1 MLNSKSFHVID
12 KDKVQGNIHI
22 VGVGALGSRVVENLV
37 RLNLTSK
44 IIVYD
49 MDQVEEKNLN
59 NQKGLEVDLV
69 DSLTRYFNKYFINA
83 TTTVTVTDDA
93 GSASKQTV
101 TIAMTFETPDGK
113 KFDLSDVVTVKG
125 SLFERYTH
133 LNNTGVLRDTEDVE

>member
-1 MLNSKSFHVID
+1 MPNVPDLSVKGWITSPLEKADKLLAHFYAAEFSQSNLFPEDVHSFTYIL
-12 KDKVQGNIHI
+12 Q
-22 VGVGALGSRVVENLV
+22 
-37 RLNLTSK
+37 
-44 IIVYD
+44 
-49 MDQVEEKNLN
+49 KNLN

-83 TTTVTVTDDA
+83 TATATVTDDV

-101 TIAMTFETPDGK
+101 TITMTFETPDGK
-113 KFDLSDVVTVKG
+113 KFDLSDVVAVKG